1 MLKIHIDPVEVQ
13 AAVKTHFV
21 AKYPAFAAQQDL
33 MFAKVTIT
41 NNTISGAEIVI
52 ADSEEQLAELMN
64 PAQTQPVAVKR
75 TRRSRAEIDA
85 EEAAKKAAAA
95 PKVTVQAPV
104 VEEEQTPSV
113 ADEIMGAMDASVC
126 EEDDFLV

>member
-1 MLKIHIDPVEVQ
+1 MLKIHIDPVDVQ

-52 ADSEEQLAELMN
+52 ADSEEQLTELMN
-64 PAQTQPVAVKR
+64 PAQTQPVVVKR
-75 TRRSRAEIDA
+75 TRRSRAEIEA
-85 EEAAKKAAAA
+85 EKAAAA

-104 VEEEQTPSV
+104 VEEEEPVASA
-113 ADEIMGAMDASVC
+113 ADEIMEAIDAPVS
-126 EEDDFLV
+126 EDDDFLV